1 MGRTP
6 HFEQEGRF
14 ARLLPNALVEEAGT
28 ESLGRP
34 TICSLGAQAD
44 TPYYAHLGRPLAD
57 GGSLIPS
64 TNCRPRMYCT
74 TRAATGLIRTG
85 TQWTKRF
92 LQIIE
97 NRLSKRNFRTY

>member
-6 HFEQEGRF
+6 LFEQEGRF

-64 TNCRPRMYCT
+64 TNCRPRMYCN
-74 TRAATGLIRTG
+74 RADTYWYTMDKAIPPDHR
-85 TQWTKRF
+85 
-92 LQIIE
+92 